1 VEGGVEAGDL
11 GDAGIQVLN
20 RPDGSDRRWV
30 VEGGQVA
37 QPIEAVIDGRVETN
51 GPPKLAPPVH
61 DPMAD
66 GIDAPAGGDEPT
78 QRPIQMGVAYRR
90 QIIASLHVEV
100 GVEEP
105 ELEAARA

>member
-1 VEGGVEAGDL
+1 
-11 GDAGIQVLN
+11 
-20 RPDGSDRRWV
+20 
-30 VEGGQVA
+30 
-37 QPIEAVIDGRVETN
+37 
-51 GPPKLAPPVH
+51 
-61 DPMAD
+61 MAD

-78 QRPIQMGVAYRR
+78 QRPIQVGVAYRR